1 MQLYL
6 KTDLKSEKQRRWTVL
21 LVALALYVITLAPT
35 VLWGDDAAFQ
45 RHIYTFEINL
55 SPQGHPLWT
64 VVARPFLYLPIGD
77 VAYRAN
83 LVSAVFGALTLL
95 LVYVITGYLADRN
108 PCADRNPTD
117 SVPARL
123 LATAVLAFSH
133 TFWLHSVRAEVYTLN
148 TFFFTAVWL
157 ALLKWNE
164 EGKWR
169 WLLLAAVTWLVS
181 LGNHLLMTTALPGY
195 LFLAVPR
202 MRISESANQRIS
214 ESANRRI
221 SESADRRIGI
231 RRILRRRSARRWML
245 RIGIRA
251 LAAISAAGLALLLF
265 LLPPLRTIM
274 VGAWQAVWPPRFTP
288 RLFLLGAGFLAYN
301 LMLSTLVA
309 LAGWAQLWR
318 RARCHAVAIALFV
331 LANSA
336 FALIFAVPDVYVF
349 YLPSYVALAV
359 ACAPGLVSGWPVSA
373 LAQRG
378 GGRRWFVLAW
388 LLLILPSATYRVT
401 PLILNRLDVHL
412 LPVRDLPG
420 RDAETFF
427 LWPPKTG
434 YRGAREYGEA
444 ALNSVPPGALILAD
458 ATPRKTMWYLQ
469 RVEGMRP
476 DVLVTDQ
483 PFGEGAQVPF
493 LVEQSITRP
502 VFLADVQA
510 YYDVAEIEEHFEIL
524 PFGPIYE
531 IRPRHNP

>member
-1 MQLYL
+1 
-6 KTDLKSEKQRRWTVL
+6 
-21 LVALALYVITLAPT
+21 
-35 VLWGDDAAFQ
+35 
-45 RHIYTFEINL
+45 
-55 SPQGHPLWT
+55 
-64 VVARPFLYLPIGD
+64 
-77 VAYRAN
+77 
-83 LVSAVFGALTLL
+83 VSAVFGALTLL
-95 LVYVITGYLADRN
+95 LVYIITDYL
-108 PCADRNPTD
+108 TD

-133 TFWLHSVRAEVYTLN
+133 TFWLHAVRAEVYTLN

-157 ALLKWNE
+157 ALLKWDA
-164 EGKWR
+164 EGKWG

-195 LFLAVPR
+195 LLLAAPR
-202 MRISESANQRIS
+202 
-214 ESANRRI
+214 
-221 SESADRRIGI
+221 I
-231 RRILRRRSARRWML
+231 RRILRRHSARRWVL
-245 RIGIRA
+245 A
-251 LAAISAAGLALLLF
+251 LAAISAVAFVLLLLF
-265 LLPPLRTIM
+265 LPPLRTSV
-274 VGAWQAVWPPRFTP
+274 VGAWQAVWPPRVTL
-288 RLFLLGAGFLAYN
+288 RLLLLGAGFLAYN
-301 LMLSTLVA
+301 LMLSALVA

-318 RARCHAVAIALFV
+318 QARRHAVAIALYE

-336 FALIFAVPDVYVF
+336 IALVFAVPDAYVF

-359 ACAPGLVSGWPVSA
+359 ACAPGLVNGWPVSA
-373 LAQRG
+373 LAQRW
-378 GGRRWFVLAW
+378 GGRRWFVLVLF
-388 LLLILPSATYRVT
+388 LLVLPIATYRVT

-483 PFGEGAQVPF
+483 PFGEGAQAPF
-493 LVEQSITRP
+493 LVEQSATRP

-531 IRPRHNP
+531 LRPRHNP